1 MSNYPAGVTDADID
15 FYFGDSLEERAEQDG
30 YDFDEEDDRDYRG
43 YSPDDARDIDRA
55 MAEEERMA
63 MAEVA

>member
-30 YDFDEEDDRDYRG
+30 YDDEDERDYRG
-43 YSPDDARDIDRA
+43 YSPDDARDMDRA

-63 MAEVA
+63 MAEMA